1 MITHMEPKRS
11 YTMSRRAESQEETR
25 QRIVEAA
32 MELHEELGPR
42 NTTIKAIAE
51 RAGVQRLT
59 VYRHFPSDADVFAA
73 CTSHWSTLNPPPD
86 PRPWGVIVDP
96 VMRAVVALSELY
108 AYFSRTQGMWR
119 VSYRDVSEVSALQ
132 APMARFDTYLD
143 VVAET
148 LVAAFPEAE
157 RTLVAAT
164 VHHAAT
170 FQSWATLDA
179 QGLTNP
185 MKAATVAAWLRGLV
199 AGGSVEMP
207 IPPAA
212 PGTETGIQTD

>member
-1 MITHMEPKRS
+1 MFIHMEIKRS

-32 MELHEELGPR
+32 MKLHEEMGPR

-59 VYRHFPSDADVFAA
+59 VYRHFPSDVEVFDA
-73 CTSHWSTLNPPPD
+73 CTSHWSSLNPPPD
-86 PRPWGVIVDP
+86 SRPWETIADP

-119 VSYRDVSEVSALQ
+119 VSYRDVGEVPALQ
-132 APMARFDTYLD
+132 APMARFDTYLGA
-143 VVAET
+143 VAET
-148 LVAAFPEAE
+148 LVAAFPEPVQNLVSP
-157 RTLVAAT
+157 TL
-164 VHHAAT
+164 HHAAT
-170 FQSWATLDA
+170 FQSWNTLDA
-179 QGLTNP
+179 RGLTDP

-199 AGGSVEMP
+199 VAGTVE
-207 IPPAA
+207 A
-212 PGTETGIQTD
+212 PHRLAETASE